1 MVVANETMR
10 GQNVRLV
17 KVGSNN
23 LKRINTMTYKVKLF
37 EKRGS
42 FIRYEIY
49 KGKTKINQGW
59 YKFWCADS
67 LGEIAKQIEEM
78 FNKTNM

>member
-1 MVVANETMR
+1 
-10 GQNVRLV
+10 
-17 KVGSNN
+17 
-23 LKRINTMTYKVKLF
+23 MTYKVKLF

-67 LGEIAKQIEEM
+67 LGEIANQIEDM
-78 FNKTNM
+78 FNKANM

>member
-1 MVVANETMR
+1 M
-10 GQNVRLV
+10 
-17 KVGSNN
+17 K
-23 LKRINTMTYKVKLF
+23 YKVKLF

-59 YKFWCADS
+59 YKFWCAAS
-67 LGEIAKQIEEM
+67 LGTIAKEISEM
-78 FNKTNM
+78 FYKVEE